1 MASFWQ
7 DLRYSWRALTKAP
20 GFLIIAIVTLGLG
33 VAVNTTIFSV
43 VNGLLLRP
51 LPVPHPEEVTVLTME
66 MPGNTSDN
74 TFSYPDYLDIQSQNN
89 AFSSV
94 FGYHVSLGGLD
105 ADGKGDHCIFSRVT
119 GNYFSSLGVKPLLGR
134 LILPTEGQIP
144 DADPVMVL
152 GYSYW
157 QKRFGG
163 DPNIVGKQ
171 VELNNHPATI
181 VGVTPKEF
189 HGTYFIL
196 DMEAYVPVNAP
207 FYADTSTSA
216 KQVVSQRDNR
226 SLTLMARLKPDVSL
240 KQAKVSL
247 GVLAHRLADTYPQ
260 SDKGA
265 AINIYPEKLVRP
277 DPDPDNQAGWA
288 GLAFITLAGLV
299 LMVAC
304 FNVANVLLVRATA
317 RQREMAVRAALGAGR
332 WRLVRQYLTESFLL
346 ALGGGAAG
354 IVLASWASGFLS
366 SLNFRTEV
374 PLRFDF
380 SSDARVYLFAFGA
393 VCLTGFVVGLLPA
406 LRVARTDA
414 GVILHEGGRTSS
426 DGPRRHFARNSLVV
440 AQVAGCL
447 LLLVVAGLFLR
458 SLGKAE
464 KVNLGFE
471 PDHVLNVTLSPDEV
485 GYKEDR
491 GREFYHELLPRVR
504 ALPGVVSAAE
514 AFSVPMGLIGSDND
528 VIIEGH
534 PLKPG
539 EQPPNIAN
547 NMVSPGYFQTMRI
560 PLLEGRDFTDADG
573 KDAPLVA
580 IINRTMADQFWP
592 HENPIGKRFEKK
604 EQDAKPI
611 TVVGVVQTINYKGI
625 IETPRPFFYLPFDQ
639 EYLGFRT
646 IQMRTSVPPT
656 SLAGPLEALVREVGP
671 NVPITGVQ
679 TMSDALNNANGFFV
693 YRFGA
698 QATGTLGLLGLILA
712 IVGVYSVVSYASAQ
726 RTHEMGIR
734 MALGAERKDILRLVL
749 GQGITVVGIG
759 IVLGLL
765 LAFAAARVFSKLQ
778 MLVGVGAGDAL
789 TYLVVSA
796 LLLAIALFACWVP
809 AYRATR
815 IDPLSALRYE

>member
-1 MASFWQ
+1 MASIWQ
-7 DLRYSWRALTKAP
+7 DLRYTWRSLTKSP
-20 GFLIIAIVTLGLG
+20 GFLIIAVVTLGLG

-51 LPVPHPEEVTVLTME
+51 LPVPHPEQLTVLTMDL
-66 MPGNTSDN
+66 PGNSSDH
-74 TFSYPDYLDIQSQNN
+74 TFSYPDYKDIQAQNN
-89 AFSSV
+89 ALSSV
-94 FGYHVSLGGLD
+94 FGFRVSLGGLD
-105 ADGKGDHCIFSRVT
+105 FDGKGDHCIFGRVT
-119 GNYFSSLGVKPLLGR
+119 GNYFSALGVKPLLGR
-134 LILPTEGQIP
+134 LILPTEGQTP
-144 DADPVMVL
+144 DADPVIVL

-163 DPNIVGKQ
+163 DPNVVGKQ
-171 VELNNHPATI
+171 VELNDHPATI
-181 VGVTPKEF
+181 VGVAPKEF

-207 FYADTSTSA
+207 FYSDTSTNA
-216 KQVVSQRDNR
+216 KQVLSQRDVR

-247 GVLAHRLADTYPQ
+247 AVLAHRLSDTYPQ

-265 AINIYPEKLVRP
+265 AINIYPEKLARP
-277 DPDPDNQAGWA
+277 DPDPDNTG
-288 GLAFITLAGLV
+288 GLAAMAFMTLAGLV
-299 LMVAC
+299 LLVAC

-332 WRLVRQYLTESFLL
+332 WRLVRQHLTESFLL
-346 ALGGGAAG
+346 ALAGGTAG
-354 IVLASWASGFLS
+354 IVLGSWASGFLG

-380 SSDARVYLFAFGA
+380 SSDLRVYLFAFAA
-393 VCLTGFVVGLLPA
+393 VCLTGFVVGLIPA

-440 AQVAGCL
+440 VQVAGSL
-447 LLLVVAGLFLR
+447 LLLIVAGLFMR

-464 KVNLGFE
+464 QVNLGFE

-491 GREFYHELLPRVR
+491 GREFYRELLARVR
-504 ALPGVVSAAE
+504 ALPGVVSATE
-514 AFSVPMGLIGSDND
+514 AFTVPMGLIGSDNE

-534 PLKPG
+534 PLKPE
-539 EQPPNIAN
+539 EQAPNISN

-573 KDAPLVA
+573 KDAPRVA

-592 HENPIGKRFEKK
+592 NEDPIGKRFEKK
-604 EQDAKPI
+604 TADHKPI
-611 TVVGVVQTINYKGI
+611 TVVGVVQTVKYKGI
-625 IETPRPFFYLPFDQ
+625 IETPQPFFYLPLDQ
-639 EYLGFRT
+639 EYLAFRT
-646 IQMRTSVPPT
+646 IQVRTSVSPT
-656 SLAGPLEALVREVGP
+656 SLAGTLEALVRELGP
-671 NVPITGVQ
+671 NVPITAVQ
-679 TMSDALNNANGFFV
+679 TMSDALNNANGFFL

-698 QATGTLGLLGLILA
+698 QATATLGLLGLVLA
-712 IVGVYSVVSYASAQ
+712 VVGVYSVVSYAGAQ

-749 GQGITVVGIG
+749 RQGVTVVGIG
-759 IVLGLL
+759 IALGLL
-765 LAFAAARVFSKLQ
+765 LAFAIARVFSG
-778 MLVGVGAGDAL
+778 MLVGIGAGDPL
-789 TYLVVSA
+789 TYSFVSA
-796 LLLAIALFACWVP
+796 LLLAIALFACWIP